1 MIVPYDYQADAR
13 CAIFDYFAEKVG
25 NPLVLMPTGTG
36 KSVVIGDFIR
46 ECMFAYPYTRAMV
59 VTHVETLIDQNF
71 QRLLE
76 LWPTAP
82 AGIYSAG
89 LNRYETMQQIIFAGI
104 QSVYTKA
111 SLFVWVDLLIIDE
124 AHLVSPKD
132 ETMYQAFINAL
143 HIVNPKLK
151 VIGLTATNWRL
162 GSGRLTTGSIFT
174 DVAIDMT
181 TPEAWNWFVDNGYL
195 SPLCSK
201 KTQLRLDDSN
211 IGTAG
216 GEYIMSQQQKE
227 LDKYELTRQAVR
239 EMYDWGTY
247 ENRTCWLAFATGV
260 SHCEHV
266 AEAFE
271 ELGISAIAIHSKT
284 KDAGKK
290 LEAYKNGEYQV
301 AVSMNKLT
309 TGVDVAHIDL
319 IGVLRFTKSS
329 SLWVQMLGRG
339 TRPVYGDV
347 LDMEY
352 DRRNRIWRLAAI
364 QAGRKPNGCRVLD
377 FAHNTE
383 RLGPIN
389 NPVISEPKSGKKK
402 SSQGAPVRV
411 CPSCAEYVH
420 ASKPKCPCGYE
431 FGIVVRIEGQ
441 ASEAEVMTRSVGVE
455 PIVEIVDVERI
466 TYTKHQRRNSDKP
479 PSLCVMYYL
488 PGGMRKFSEY
498 ICFEHEGS
506 AKTRAH
512 NWWSERLPVEWPRT
526 TPAPKTIDQA
536 KEFCSYLR
544 IPKRLRVWTNAPH
557 PRIMSYEYE

>member
-1 MIVPYDYQADAR
+1 
-13 CAIFDYFAEKVG
+13 
-25 NPLVLMPTGTG
+25 
-36 KSVVIGDFIR
+36 
-46 ECMFAYPYTRAMV
+46 
-59 VTHVETLIDQNF
+59 
-71 QRLLE
+71 
-76 LWPTAP
+76 
-82 AGIYSAG
+82 
-89 LNRYETMQQIIFAGI
+89 
-104 QSVYTKA
+104 
-111 SLFVWVDLLIIDE
+111 
-124 AHLVSPKD
+124 
-132 ETMYQAFINAL
+132 
-143 HIVNPKLK
+143 
-151 VIGLTATNWRL
+151 
-162 GSGRLTTGSIFT
+162 LTTGSIFT